1 MSQLINLLSGL
12 PDWLATTIIAA
23 TPLVELRASIPI
35 ALGVYKMP
43 FFSAVLFSVLGDMIP
58 AVLILRFMGPVSAY
72 ASKHINFVDRTLK
85 WWFAR
90 TEKKFINSF
99 ARYGLMA
106 LFIFVAMPLPGTGS
120 WSGALAAFLFR
131 LPFLPSVVA
140 IGGGVVVA
148 ALLVGAAS
156 LGVIAI
162 F

>member
-1 MSQLINLLSGL
+1 MSYLLNLLSEL
-12 PDWLATTIIAA
+12 PAWLATTIIAA

-43 FFSAVLFSVLGDMIP
+43 FVPAIIFSIIGDMIP
-58 AVLILRFMGPVSAY
+58 AVLILKFIGPVSVF
-72 ASKHINFVDRTLK
+72 ASKHINFVDRALK

-90 TEKKFINSF
+90 TEKKFITSF

-106 LFIFVAMPLPGTGS
+106 LFIFVAVPLPGTGS
-120 WSGALAAFLFR
+120 WSGAVAAFLFR
-131 LPFLPSVVA
+131 LPFFPSVIA

-148 ALLVGAAS
+148 AFLIGAAS
-156 LGVIAI
+156 LGIIAI